1 MPKGQKSNKPK
12 GKAAAAGADGG
23 RVSATGSKFPTPKR
37 QRIQSDDVEQ
47 VEHDVTDS
55 VTELDPDLL
64 LESLLGC
71 LSKDE
76 NLLNRLVQHLFQ
88 VPDIQKKLVEQVV
101 KVLDTRKCE
110 KIVSGTGTE
119 PNSAAESLTQ
129 SVDKLTNAVGQLN
142 QELKQSKQKYD
153 DLEQYSRRNNIIISN
168 FILKDSESLEAQVC
182 NFLNKYVGSPI
193 LTTEIDRAHKILKRA
208 NADDSNKPPDIIV
221 KFVSYR
227 TKASILTKEPM
238 VKLREDN
245 DNKPRSL
252 KVFIG
257 EDLTN
262 NRKEIFYKTRTM
274 KKSKHIKDTFPRDGR
289 IIVKINDYN
298 RWTITSTEDLEKMCT
313 KFNIQIPKSKS
324 EQKSSSRV
332 VMDVQES
339 PLPMSQSVLDPQ
351 AEVFRPLVQPSKPGT
366 SRSSDPSQRLFSDVL
381 TKSLNSSL

>member
-12 GKAAAAGADGG
+12 GKAAAAGADATGG

-47 VEHDVTDS
+47 VEHDDTDS

-76 NLLNRLVQHLFQ
+76 NLLNRFVQHLFQ

-245 DNKPRSL
+245 DNKPSSILTHTTYTCCVSL
-252 KVFIG
+252 VNICVVCCSVSFNVLYQFLCIIHIRICILVF
-257 EDLTN
+257 
-262 NRKEIFYKTRTM
+262 
-274 KKSKHIKDTFPRDGR
+274 HIR
-289 IIVKINDYN
+289 YH
-298 RWTITSTEDLEKMCT
+298 
-313 KFNIQIPKSKS
+313 
-324 EQKSSSRV
+324 
-332 VMDVQES
+332 
-339 PLPMSQSVLDPQ
+339 
-351 AEVFRPLVQPSKPGT
+351 
-366 SRSSDPSQRLFSDVL
+366 
-381 TKSLNSSL
+381 